1 NFRDDGLEIS
11 YQMEGSFGS
20 GYFPTLQEIIAESDL
35 NGKQGNFL
43 VTADDYDFVRNMH
56 RKNLII
62 PVVGDFAGKK
72 ALAAIGDYMRKNGLT
87 VTAFYT
93 SNVEQYLFGS
103 DSFALF
109 AGNVK
114 KLPINEKSLFIRAIA
129 GRMTH
134 PAHLPGHRLAT
145 ILQQISVFNKD

>member
-1 NFRDDGLEIS
+1 
-11 YQMEGSFGS
+11 
-20 GYFPTLQEIIAESDL
+20 
-35 NGKQGNFL
+35 
-43 VTADDYDFVRNMH
+43 
-56 RKNLII
+56 
-62 PVVGDFAGKK
+62 
-72 ALAAIGDYMRKNGLT
+72 ALDAIGDYIRKNGLT

-109 AGNVK
+109 AGNVM

-145 ILQQISVFNKD
+145 ILQQISVFNKDFDEDIYKTYIDLVMTHYIAADKP